1 MKQDIAFYFVLAFVV
16 ATIVVLLSSLFW
28 EFTQPTI
35 SRWISDLWY
44 KTLTLDPKIK
54 TVKRSDTAKL
64 YQAMRANRNKM
75 FKDGTHIL
83 SKNYTAKGDRK

>member
-44 KTLTLDPKIK
+44 KTSTLDPKIK
-54 TVKRSDTAKL
+54 TVE
-64 YQAMRANRNKM
+64 
-75 FKDGTHIL
+75 
-83 SKNYTAKGDRK
+83 